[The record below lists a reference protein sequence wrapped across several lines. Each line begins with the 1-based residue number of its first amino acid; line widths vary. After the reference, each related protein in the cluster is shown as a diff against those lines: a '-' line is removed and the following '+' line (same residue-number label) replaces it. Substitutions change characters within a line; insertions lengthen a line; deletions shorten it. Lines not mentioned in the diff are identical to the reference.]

1 MCFGTSY
8 LISLNFNSKKRYIS
22 GLKKI
27 LFSLSLR
34 GFLQPEIFPVIVLIR
49 AGGEG
54 TKFAA
59 VLGRRSHRSSRR
71 YPPAELLLSLRLIFF
86 IR

>member
-1 MCFGTSY
+1 MCFGISY

-22 GLKKI
+22 DLKN
-27 LFSLSLR
+27 LLLLVPAPLPSAWDF
-34 GFLQPEIFPVIVLIR
+34 FPVIVLIR

-59 VLGRRSHRSSRR
+59 VLGRRSHRPSRR